1 MKGPAL
7 SKRICDVLRDEIEAG
22 TYKIGGLLPNLE
34 ALMARFGAGE
44 YAVRRAVR
52 QLRSEGLVTIRRHVG
67 AIVNDKTQGAW
78 KGCIAFIAVRMSG
91 SFFAQILELEFSRR
105 FSAAGYSL
113 VPVFLDPD
121 ANREVNI
128 EALKRPLANG
138 LSFAICHCLEKQV
151 TDLLDGAGVPYVV
164 VNGFTKDF
172 PHARAV
178 IRDGFRRC
186 YADLIK
192 AMCEAGVRTVL
203 EIDLERRVDRSF
215 KIQLLNAGIAT
226 KRMMCGTL
234 SGYQRIGDV
243 KTLGHRMIT
252 TFFADERHRAHP
264 PDAILFD
271 DDYLA
276 FGGIVAILE
285 AGLRIPGDIKV
296 VSFAN
301 RGNEPVLG
309 LSLARIENDP
319 AAYGAAVA
327 DYVLAV
333 LAGRNP
339 RPPRIEY
346 RFVPGESLGGAS

>member
-1 MKGPAL
+1 M
-7 SKRICDVLRDEIEAG
+7 V
-22 TYKIGGLLPNLE
+22 
-34 ALMARFGAGE
+34 RFDAGE
-44 YAVRRAVR
+44 YAVRRALR

-67 AIVNDKTQGAW
+67 VIVNDKTQGAW

-91 SFFAQILELEFSRR
+91 SYFAQILELQFSRQ
-105 FSAAGYSL
+105 FAAAGYSL
-113 VPVFLDPD
+113 IPVFLDPD
-121 ANREVNI
+121 ANRAVNI

-138 LSFAICHCLEKQV
+138 LTFAICHCLERQV
-151 TDLLDGAGVPYVV
+151 TDLLDSAGVPYVV
-164 VNGFTKDF
+164 INGFTKDF

-186 YADLIK
+186 YADLIQ
-192 AMCEAGVRTVL
+192 AMRAAGVQTVL
-203 EIDLERRVDRSF
+203 EIDLQRRIDRSF
-215 KIQLLNAGIAT
+215 KIQLRNAGIAT
-226 KRMMCGTL
+226 NRIMCETL
-234 SGYQRIGDV
+234 PGYQLIGDV
-243 KTLGHRMIT
+243 KTLGHDTIA

-285 AGLRIPGDIKV
+285 AGLRIPEDIKV

-309 LSLARIENDP
+309 VSLARIENDP
-319 AAYGAAVA
+319 AAYGDAVV
-327 DYVLAV
+327 DYVLAL

-339 RPPRIEY
+339 HPPRIEY
-346 RFVPGESLGGAS
+346 RFVPGESL